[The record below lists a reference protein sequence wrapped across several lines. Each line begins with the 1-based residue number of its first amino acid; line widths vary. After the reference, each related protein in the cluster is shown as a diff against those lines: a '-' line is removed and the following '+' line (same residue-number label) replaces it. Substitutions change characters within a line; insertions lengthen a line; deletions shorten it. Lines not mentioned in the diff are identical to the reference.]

1 MTDINLYEF
10 EDKLNQF
17 GFNYVCGTDEA
28 GRGPLAGPVVAAAV
42 ILKKGAKLPGVD
54 DSKKLSEKKRNAL
67 LQVIKDNAIAIGISM
82 VSPQE
87 IDQVNIYR
95 SAKNAMI
102 SAIKSLKV
110 KPDFILA
117 DAMMLEEEIGIPI
130 ESLIKGD
137 QRSISIA
144 AASIIAKVTRDQYML
159 EMDELFPQYG
169 FKKHKGY
176 PTKDHIKAIEQYGIS
191 PIHRKTFEPI
201 KSILKN
207 QSNKETNE

>member
-10 EDKLNQF
+10 EDKLNSH
-17 GFNYVCGTDEA
+17 GFNFVCGTDEA
-28 GRGPLAGPVVAAAV
+28 GRGPLAGPVVACAI

-67 LQVIKDNAIAIGISM
+67 IGLIKEQALAISISM

-102 SAIKSLKV
+102 SAIKGLKI
-110 KPDFILA
+110 KPDYVLA
-117 DAMMLEEEIGIPI
+117 DAMMLEEEIGIPT

-144 AASIIAKVTRDQYML
+144 AASIIAKVTRDQYMK

-169 FKKHKGY
+169 FQKHKGY
-176 PTKDHIKAIEQYGIS
+176 PTKAHVEAIKEHGIC

-201 KSILKN
+201 KSMLGGLK
-207 QSNKETNE
+207 